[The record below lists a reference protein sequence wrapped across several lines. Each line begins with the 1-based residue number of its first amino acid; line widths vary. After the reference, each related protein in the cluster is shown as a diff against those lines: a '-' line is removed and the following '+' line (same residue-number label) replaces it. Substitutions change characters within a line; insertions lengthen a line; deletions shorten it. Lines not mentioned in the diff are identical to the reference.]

1 MESQSLR
8 GAESAAALGNE
19 LIALLYQNAGKEEFS
34 RLLARIDVSDHS
46 VASKELLSQ
55 GAQMA
60 QAIRERFDEY
70 LQRERGLNAVI
81 ETAQDLTAIRD
92 LDRTLQAIVHRAR
105 KLMGADIGY
114 LSIRD
119 REEGDF
125 YVRATDGAFSENF
138 KKIRVP
144 QDVGICGYVARNK
157 SPYSSAEYGKD
168 PRFSHTGPIDMAVTE
183 EGIKSILGVPLLA
196 GADVIG
202 VLFVGDRYV
211 RAYNAWEMSI
221 LSTLAA
227 HASVAIENARLF
239 EQTQVALKQASD
251 ANALLKKQSADT
263 QIAAEAHE
271 QLTTLVARG
280 GGLQDI
286 CDMVASMLDGHVSV
300 IDEAEQCIHASAAG
314 NPEPGHEE
322 KRRGTE
328 REQELLYTRQDKI
341 HAALVESRIIGRSV
355 AAYVMP
361 DEVCRVSAVVGSR
374 GLLGG
379 LIIRTATE
387 LNDVAVRIF
396 ERSSMVTGVVLLA
409 QERNEYAA
417 RQEIPAIFRGLLSQP
432 QHDLARL
439 TEQAAR
445 HGLNL
450 SQSLCVAVLQ
460 AKGERAAYVL
470 GKLRGLP
477 QLPATLFDEIDGA
490 IVLISGLTD
499 DEELRK
505 SLERVIVQGM
515 REPVTGVISRTLAH
529 PRALPECYQ
538 AMLRCIATMHALGRS
553 GAIFLERELALY
565 AFLFDKRAPEDIEAF
580 LAATLGKLYQEG
592 RQRKSELARTLLSY
606 LDHGHNARA
615 AAADLGIHI
624 NTFRQRLDAID
635 SLMGTWNDG
644 SRALEIHVALRL
656 LRLREEF
663 TSTGNSIQ

>member
-1 MESQSLR
+1 MDRHPPHRE
-8 GAESAAALGNE
+8 AESAAALGNE

-34 RLLARIDVSDHS
+34 RVLARIVASGHS
-46 VASKELLSQ
+46 VASKELLSH

-60 QAIRERFDEY
+60 QTIRERFEEY
-70 LQRERGLNAVI
+70 QQRERGLNAVI

-114 LSIRD
+114 LSIHD

-138 KKIRVP
+138 KQIRVP

-168 PRFSHTGPIDMAVTE
+168 PRFSHTGTIDMAVTE

-196 GADVIG
+196 GAEVIG

-211 RAYNAWEMSI
+211 RSYNAWEMSI

-300 IDEAEQCIHASAAG
+300 IDEAEQCIYASTTG
-314 NPEPGHEE
+314 KPEPGLEE
-322 KRRGTE
+322 QGSGTE
-328 REQELLYTRQDKI
+328 REQELLYKRHDKI

-417 RQEIPAIFRGLLSQP
+417 RQEIPGIFRGLLSQP

-439 TEQAAR
+439 SEQAAR
-445 HGLNL
+445 HGLSL
-450 SQSLCVAVLQ
+450 SQPLCVGVVQ
-460 AKGERAAYVL
+460 VKEDRAAYVL
-470 GKLRGLP
+470 GKLRGMS
-477 QLPATLFDEIDGA
+477 QLPATLFDEIDGT
-490 IVLISGLTD
+490 IVLISGLAA

-505 SLERVIVQGM
+505 NLERVIVQGM
-515 REPVTGVISRTLAH
+515 REPVTGVISRPLAA
-529 PRALPECYQ
+529 RALPDCYQ
-538 AMLRCIATMHALGRS
+538 AMLRCMSTVHALGRS

-565 AFLFDKRAPEDIEAF
+565 AFLFDRRAPEDIEAF

-592 RQRKSELARTLLSY
+592 RQRKAELARTLLAY
-606 LDHGHNARA
+606 LDHGHNSRA
-615 AAADLGIHI
+615 AAAELGIHI
-624 NTFRQRLDAID
+624 NTFRQRMDALD
-635 SLMGTWNDG
+635 SLLGAWNDG

-663 TSTGNSIQ
+663 ASGRSSIQ

>member
-1 MESQSLR
+1 MERRPPQHD
-8 GAESAAALGNE
+8 AESAVVFGNE
-19 LIALLYQNAGKEEFS
+19 LIALLYHNAGKEEFS
-34 RLLARIDVSDHS
+34 RLLARIHASDHS

-55 GAQMA
+55 GTQMA
-60 QAIRERFDEY
+60 QTIRDRFEEY

-105 KLMGADIGY
+105 KLMGANIGY
-114 LSIRD
+114 LSIHD

-157 SPYSSAEYGKD
+157 SPYSSTEYGKD

-211 RAYNAWEMSI
+211 RSYNAWEMSI

-271 QLTTLVARG
+271 QLTSLVARG
-280 GGLQDI
+280 GGLQEI
-286 CDMVASMLDGHVSV
+286 CEMVSSMLDGHVSV
-300 IDEAEQCIHASAAG
+300 IDEAEQCIYASTASTS
-314 NPEPGHEE
+314 EPGLEE
-322 KRRGTE
+322 KAGGAE
-328 REQELLYTRQDKI
+328 REQQLLYKRQDKI

-355 AAYVMP
+355 AAYVAP

-379 LIIRTATE
+379 LIIRTAAE

-439 TEQAAR
+439 AEQAAR
-445 HGLNL
+445 HGMNL
-450 SQSLCVAVLQ
+450 AQPLCVAVLQ
-460 AKGERAAYVL
+460 VNEDRAAYVL
-470 GKLRGLP
+470 SKLRGLT

-490 IVLISGLTD
+490 IVLISGMTAGD
-499 DEELRK
+499 ELRK
-505 SLERVIVQGM
+505 SVERMIVKGM
-515 REPVTGVISRTLAH
+515 REPVTGVISKPLAH
-529 PRALPECYQ
+529 ATALPDSYK
-538 AMLRCIATMHALGRS
+538 AMLRCMATMRALGRY
-553 GAIFLERELALY
+553 GAIFLESELSLY

-592 RQRKSELARTLLSY
+592 RQRKAELARTLLSY

-624 NTFRQRLDAID
+624 NTFRQRLDVID
-635 SLMGTWNDG
+635 SLMGAWNDG

-656 LRLREEF
+656 LQLRE
-663 TSTGNSIQ
+663 